1 MQKRGQTP
9 TTTTRNT
16 TKDRSSKAIDTTGYQ
31 GDRLYDTNDAFGTLP
46 SQGGNNGG
54 GAGGLVAQPNE
65 VAGTLRARDR
75 FGIGFDDESK
85 LVANPDVIAPLDTDC
100 GNTNS
105 KCQGHLIAVQNS
117 QNS

>member
-54 GAGGLVAQPNE
+54 GAGGLVAQPNQ

-85 LVANPDVIAPLDTDC
+85 LV
-100 GNTNS
+100 
-105 KCQGHLIAVQNS
+105 
-117 QNS
+117 